1 MKVLD
6 ITPAPLLQP
15 FISGYKIVET
25 DAART
30 NKILPNTSVTM
41 AFRIRGK
48 NLNVRNG
55 ESHTLPGIAVSGLQK
70 SPRLI
75 GYEDKTAALIILFK
89 AAGAAAFFK
98 EPLHTLFTQS
108 VSLDEL
114 IPPSEARTI
123 GDQLSEAEKDEERIA
138 IVEQFLIGMM
148 HKPETDPLVS
158 AALQQ
163 ITRQNGFVRIRD
175 LRDQLCISKDAFEK
189 RFRKVVGASPKHFAS
204 IVRMSAIISQN
215 RGRDELLNAAFEAG
229 FFDESHFIKAF
240 RQFTGQSP
248 ADFARSG
255 PAW

>member
-1 MKVLD
+1 VQNFPTRRSSDL
-6 ITPAPLLQP
+6 
-15 FISGYKIVET
+15 
-25 DAART
+25 
-30 NKILPNTSVTM
+30 
-41 AFRIRGK
+41 
-48 NLNVRNG
+48 
-55 ESHTLPGIAVSGLQK
+55 
-70 SPRLI
+70 
-75 GYEDKTAALIILFK
+75 
-89 AAGAAAFFK
+89 
-98 EPLHTLFTQS
+98 
-108 VSLDEL
+108 
-114 IPPSEARTI
+114 
-123 GDQLSEAEKDEERIA
+123 GDQLSEAEKDEERIT

-204 IVRMSAIISQN
+204 IVRMSAMIIQN
-215 RGRDELLNAAFEAG
+215 RGRDELRTAAFEAG